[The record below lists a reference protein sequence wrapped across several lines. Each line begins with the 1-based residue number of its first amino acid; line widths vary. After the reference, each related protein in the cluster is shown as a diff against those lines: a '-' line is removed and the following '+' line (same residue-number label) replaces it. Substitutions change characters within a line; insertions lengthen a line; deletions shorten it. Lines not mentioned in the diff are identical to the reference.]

1 MSLRIRHKCGTKKA
15 NPADPTGRNPKMVFD
30 VMNTGAIPPTQPIQP
45 ATTLILPRLQLWV
58 IGLALLLL
66 AVGAG
71 RLLDGYGWRHAALFL
86 VGASLG
92 IVLYQAR
99 FGFTSAFHA
108 LMRTGNGQGL
118 RAQMLMLAL
127 ATLLFAPILA
137 FYPASGGAVAP
148 LSVSVLVGA
157 FIFAVGMQLGG
168 G

>member
-1 MSLRIRHKCGTKKA
+1 MRYKKA
-15 NPADPTGRNPKMVFD
+15 NLDDLTGRHCNRVCD
-30 VMNTGAIPPTQPIQP
+30 VMNTGTGPPAHSAQP
-45 ATTLILPRLQLWV
+45 ATTLNLPRLQSWV
-58 IGLALLLL
+58 VGATLLLL
-66 AVGAG
+66 ALGAG

-86 VGASLG
+86 VGAGLG

-99 FGFTSAFHA
+99 FGFTSAFRA
-108 LMRTGNGQGL
+108 LMLTGNGQGL

-137 FYPASGGAVAP
+137 LYPASGAAVAP
-148 LSVSVLVGA
+148 LSVSVLAGA

>member
-1 MSLRIRHKCGTKKA
+1 MRYKIENSD
-15 NPADPTGRNPKMVFD
+15 DPTRRNPKMVFV
-30 VMNTGAIPPTQPIQP
+30 VMNTGTSPPAQPIQP
-45 ATTLILPRLQLWV
+45 AATLILPRLQLWV
-58 IGLALLLL
+58 VGSALLLL
-66 AVGAG
+66 AIGAG
-71 RLLDGYGWRHAALFL
+71 RLLDDYGWRHAALFL
-86 VGASLG
+86 VGAGLG

-108 LMRTGNGQGL
+108 LMVTGNGRGL

-137 FYPASGGAVAP
+137 LDPASGGAVAP
-148 LSVSVLVGA
+148 LSVSVLAGA

>member
-1 MSLRIRHKCGTKKA
+1 MNAVQKKQTWTIQPDA
-15 NPADPTGRNPKMVFD
+15 IPKWYFN
-30 VMNTGAIPPTQPIQP
+30 VMNTGAIPPTQPIQS
-45 ATTLILPRLQLWV
+45 AATLILPRLQLWV

-71 RLLDGYGWRHAALFL
+71 RLLDDYGWRHAALFL

-127 ATLLFAPILA
+127 ATLFFAPILA
-137 FYPASGGAVAP
+137 FYPASGAVAP
-148 LSVSVLVGA
+148 LSLSVLVGA
-157 FIFAVGMQLGG
+157 FIFAMGMQLGG